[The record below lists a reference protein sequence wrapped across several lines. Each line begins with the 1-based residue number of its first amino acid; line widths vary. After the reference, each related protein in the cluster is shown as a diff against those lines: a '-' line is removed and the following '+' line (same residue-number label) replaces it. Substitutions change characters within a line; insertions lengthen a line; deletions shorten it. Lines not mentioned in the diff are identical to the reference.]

1 MRGTKKEQQGGA
13 RMMGKKGRWLLICLG
28 LLIGIV
34 VLTGSSLL
42 AAEKA
47 PIKVGIL
54 VPYTG
59 IAPLQAKGVS
69 DGVEFAIAEVGQKAG
84 GRAIQV
90 VKEDDEFNPTVGLTK
105 VRRLVEEQKVNFVV
119 GPVSSAVALAI
130 YDYIVKNKVILIIPC
145 AFTRELTS
153 PEKARENIFRT
164 VETTDQANYPMGK
177 WIMKNTP
184 ARNIALI
191 GQDYKAGHDS
201 LDAFKAGFQDAGG
214 KIVKEV
220 YTALNTMDYAS
231 FLSSIDVKGV
241 DAVYPWYSG
250 TDAVRFVQQYQ
261 EFGLK
266 KRIPLYSQVTIVDD
280 PYLSSMGDAAIGI
293 IASTH
298 YPVNAD
304 TPQNR
309 AFVKAYTAKWGD
321 HPSRYSEYG
330 YTAGKMIVAT
340 IEALK
345 GEVGDSSRVAK
356 EMKAV
361 STKIETPSGP
371 LAFDQYN
378 QRIVNMY
385 VVKTEKRD
393 GKLVNVV
400 VDQLGKV
407 AQADVWKWWN
417 K

>member
-1 MRGTKKEQQGGA
+1 MLSR
-13 RMMGKKGRWLLICLG
+13 KGRRFLVCLSLSITICALILSAP
-28 LLIGIV
+28 GI
-34 VLTGSSLL
+34 SLR
-42 AAEKA
+42 AAERP

-69 DGVEFAIAEVGQKAG
+69 DGVELAIAEIGQRAG

-105 VRRLVEEQKVNFVV
+105 VRRLVEEQKVNFIV

-130 YDYIVKNKVILIIPC
+130 YDYIVKNKTILIIPC
-145 AFTRELTS
+145 AFTKELTS
-153 PEKARENIFRT
+153 PEKAKENIFRT

-177 WIMKNTP
+177 WIIKNTP

-220 YTALNTMDYAS
+220 YNPVNTMDYAPY
-231 FLSSIDVKGV
+231 FSSIDVKGV
-241 DAVYPWYSG
+241 DAVYPWTSG
-250 TDAVRFVQQYQ
+250 TDAVRLVQQYQ

-266 KRIPLYSQVTIVDD
+266 KRLPMYSQVTIVDD

-298 YPVNAD
+298 YPVNAE

-345 GEVGDSSRVAK
+345 GDVADSSRVAK

-361 STKIETPSGP
+361 SSKIETPSGP

-393 GKLVNVV
+393 GKLLNVV
-400 VDQLGKV
+400 IDQLGKV
-407 AQADVWKWWN
+407 GQADVWKWWN

>member
-1 MRGTKKEQQGGA
+1 
-13 RMMGKKGRWLLICLG
+13 LG
-28 LLIGIV
+28 VIVGIFF
-34 VLTGSSLL
+34 LAGSQAF

-47 PIKVGIL
+47 PIRVGIL

-69 DGVEFAIAEVGQKAG
+69 DGVELALAEVGMKAG
-84 GRAIQV
+84 GRTIQV
-90 VKEDDEFNPTVGLTK
+90 FKEDDEFNPTVGLTK
-105 VRRLVEEQKVNFVV
+105 VRRLIDERKVNFIV

-130 YDYIVKNKVILIIPC
+130 YDYILKNQVVWVIPC
-145 AFTRELTS
+145 AFTRELTA
-153 PEKARENIFRT
+153 PDKANEKMFRT

-177 WIMKNTP
+177 WIVSKTP
-184 ARNIALI
+184 ARSIGLI

-201 LDAFKAGFQDAGG
+201 LAAFKAGFQDAGG
-214 KIVKEV
+214 KVIKEV
-220 YTALNTMDYAS
+220 FTAVNTMDYAP
-231 FLSSIDVKGV
+231 FLTAVDVKGV
-241 DAVYPWYSG
+241 EAIYPWYSG

-266 KRIPLYSQVTIVDD
+266 KRLPLYSQVTIVDD
-280 PYLSSMGDAAIGI
+280 PYLSSIGDPAIGV

-304 TPQNR
+304 TPANQ
-309 AFVKAYTAKWGD
+309 AFIKAYRAKYNE

-330 YTAGKMIVAT
+330 YTAGKMIVAGV
-340 IEALK
+340 ESLK
-345 GEVGDSSRVAK
+345 GEIDNTSRLAK
-356 EMKAV
+356 EIQKV
-361 STKIETPSGP
+361 SNGIETPSGP

-385 VVKTEKRD
+385 VVKTEKKD

-400 VDQLGKV
+400 IDQLGKV
-407 AQADVWKWWN
+407 AQADVWKWWW
-417 K
+417 KK

>member
-1 MRGTKKEQQGGA
+1 MKSEKRRQ
-13 RMMGKKGRWLLICLG
+13 LSVFLG
-28 LLIGIV
+28 LLVGILL
-34 VLTGSSLL
+34 LTGSSLL

-105 VRRLVEEQKVNFVV
+105 VRRLIEEQKVNFIV

-130 YDYIVKNKVILIIPC
+130 YDYVLKNRVVWIIPC
-145 AFTRELTS
+145 AFTRELTA
-153 PEKARENIFRT
+153 PDKANEKMFRT

-231 FLSSIDVKGV
+231 FLTAIDIKGV

-309 AFVKAYTAKWGD
+309 AFVKGYSGKWGD

-345 GEVGDSSRVAK
+345 GEVADSSRVAR

-361 STKIETPSGP
+361 SSKIETPSGP

-378 QRIVNMY
+378 QRTVNMY

-400 VDQLGKV
+400 IDQLGKV
-407 AQADVWKWWN
+407 AQSDVWKWWN

>member
-1 MRGTKKEQQGGA
+1 MLSR
-13 RMMGKKGRWLLICLG
+13 KGRRFLVCLSLSITICALILSATGTG
-28 LLIGIV
+28 LR
-34 VLTGSSLL
+34 
-42 AAEKA
+42 AAEKP

-69 DGVEFAIAEVGQKAG
+69 DGVELAIAEVGQRAG

-130 YDYIVKNKVILIIPC
+130 YDYIVKNKTILIIPC
-145 AFTRELTS
+145 AFTKELTS
-153 PEKARENIFRT
+153 PEKAKENIFRT

-177 WIMKNTP
+177 WIIKNTP

-220 YTALNTMDYAS
+220 YNALNTMDYAPYFS
-231 FLSSIDVKGV
+231 AIDVKGV
-241 DAVYPWYSG
+241 DAVYPWTSG
-250 TDAVRFVQQYQ
+250 TDAVRLVQQYQ

-266 KRIPLYSQVTIVDD
+266 KRLPMYSQVTIVDD

-298 YPVNAD
+298 YPVNAE

-309 AFVKAYTAKWGD
+309 AFVRAYTAKWGD

-340 IEALK
+340 IEAMK
-345 GEVGDSSRVAK
+345 GDVADSSRVAK

-361 STKIETPSGP
+361 SGKIETPSGP

-393 GKLVNVV
+393 GKLLNVV
-400 VDQLGKV
+400 IDQLGKV
-407 AQADVWKWWN
+407 GQADVWKWWN

>member
-1 MRGTKKEQQGGA
+1 
-13 RMMGKKGRWLLICLG
+13 MGRAGRHTMGRSTRYWMCVCLG
-28 LLIGIV
+28 VIVGIFF
-34 VLTGSSLL
+34 LAGSQAF

-47 PIKVGIL
+47 PIRVGIL

-69 DGVEFAIAEVGQKAG
+69 DGVELALAEVGMKAG
-84 GRAIQV
+84 GRTIQV
-90 VKEDDEFNPTVGLTK
+90 FKEDDEFNPTVGLTK
-105 VRRLVEEQKVNFVV
+105 VRRLIDERKVNFIV

-130 YDYIVKNKVILIIPC
+130 YDYILKNQVVWVIPC
-145 AFTRELTS
+145 AFTRELTA
-153 PEKARENIFRT
+153 PDKANEKMFRT

-177 WIMKNTP
+177 WIVSKTP
-184 ARNIALI
+184 ARSIGLI

-201 LDAFKAGFQDAGG
+201 LAAFKAGFQDAGG
-214 KIVKEV
+214 KVIKEV
-220 YTALNTMDYAS
+220 FTAVNTMDYAP
-231 FLSSIDVKGV
+231 FLTAVDVKGV
-241 DAVYPWYSG
+241 EAIYPWYSG

-266 KRIPLYSQVTIVDD
+266 KRLPLYSQVTIVDD
-280 PYLSSMGDAAIGI
+280 PYLSSIGDPAIGV

-304 TPQNR
+304 TPANQ
-309 AFVKAYTAKWGD
+309 AFIKAYRAKYNE

-330 YTAGKMIVAT
+330 YTAGKMIVAGV
-340 IEALK
+340 ESLK
-345 GEVGDSSRVAK
+345 GEIDNTSRLAK
-356 EMKAV
+356 EIQKV
-361 STKIETPSGP
+361 SNGIETPSGP

-385 VVKTEKRD
+385 VVKTEKKD

-400 VDQLGKV
+400 IDQLGKV
-407 AQADVWKWWN
+407 AQADVWKWWW
-417 K
+417 KK

>member
-1 MRGTKKEQQGGA
+1 LGVIVGIFFLAGA
-13 RMMGKKGRWLLICLG
+13 QAF
-28 LLIGIV
+28 
-34 VLTGSSLL
+34 

-47 PIKVGIL
+47 PIRVGIL

-69 DGVEFAIAEVGQKAG
+69 DGVELALAEVGMKAG
-84 GRAIQV
+84 GRTIQV
-90 VKEDDEFNPTVGLTK
+90 FKEDDEFNPTVGLTK
-105 VRRLVEEQKVNFVV
+105 VRRLIDERKVNFIV

-130 YDYIVKNKVILIIPC
+130 YDYILKNQVVWVIPC
-145 AFTRELTS
+145 AFTRELTA
-153 PEKARENIFRT
+153 PDKANEKMFRT

-177 WIMKNTP
+177 WIVSKTP
-184 ARNIALI
+184 ARSIGLI

-201 LDAFKAGFQDAGG
+201 LAAFKAGFQDAGG
-214 KIVKEV
+214 KVIKEV
-220 YTALNTMDYAS
+220 FTAVNTMDYAP
-231 FLSSIDVKGV
+231 FLTAVDVKGV
-241 DAVYPWYSG
+241 EAIYPWYSG

-266 KRIPLYSQVTIVDD
+266 KRLPLYSQVTIVDD
-280 PYLSSMGDAAIGI
+280 PYLSSIGDPAIGV

-304 TPQNR
+304 TPANQ
-309 AFVKAYTAKWGD
+309 AFIKAYRAKYNE

-330 YTAGKMIVAT
+330 YTAGKMIVAGV
-340 IEALK
+340 ESLK
-345 GEVGDSSRVAK
+345 GEIDNTSRLAK
-356 EMKAV
+356 EIQKV
-361 STKIETPSGP
+361 SNGIETPSGP

-385 VVKTEKRD
+385 VVKTEKKD

-400 VDQLGKV
+400 IDQLGKV
-407 AQADVWKWWN
+407 AQADVWKWWW
-417 K
+417 KK

>member
-1 MRGTKKEQQGGA
+1 MGTK
-13 RMMGKKGRWLLICLG
+13 GRPLLVCLG
-28 LLIGIV
+28 LLIGIF
-34 VLTGSSLL
+34 VLTGSSLP
-42 AAEKA
+42 AAEKP
-47 PIKVGIL
+47 PIKVGLL
-54 VPYTG
+54 VSYTG

-69 DGVEFAIAEVGQKAG
+69 DGVELAIAEVGQKAG

-90 VKEDDEFNPTVGLTK
+90 VKEDSEFNPTVGLTK
-105 VRRLVEEQKVNFVV
+105 VRRLVEEQKVNFIV
-119 GPVSSAVALAI
+119 GPISSAVALAI

-145 AFTRELTS
+145 AFTKELTS
-153 PEKARENIFRT
+153 PEKAKENIFRT

-177 WIMKNTP
+177 WIIKNTP
-184 ARNIALI
+184 SRNIALI

-220 YTALNTMDYAS
+220 YTALNTMDYAP
-231 FLSSIDVKGV
+231 FLSAIDIKGV
-241 DAVYPWYSG
+241 DAVYPWASG
-250 TDAVRFVQQYQ
+250 TDAVRLVQQYQ

-266 KRIPLYSQVTIVDD
+266 KRLPMYSQVTIIDD
-280 PYLSSMGDAAIGI
+280 PYLSQIGDAALGI

-309 AFVKAYTAKWGD
+309 AFVKAYSGKYNE

-345 GEVGDSSRVAK
+345 GDVADSSRVAR

-361 STKIETPSGP
+361 SSKIETPSGP

-378 QRIVNMY
+378 QRIVNLY

-400 VDQLGKV
+400 IDQLGKV
-407 AQADVWKWWN
+407 AQADVWGWWN